1 MTPAPGKPRTGEV
14 VVAQELLQTMGLR
27 AFTPT
32 VTSCPGCGRTSS
44 DLFQHL
50 AQETQDFLRARS
62 AEWRRTCPGC
72 ESMKVAVMGCIVNGP
87 GESAEADI
95 GISLPGR
102 GESPV
107 AQVFVDG
114 EKQSGL
120 KGETMS
126 RDFQNL
132 IEDYVQKRWS
142 RKTA

>member
-1 MTPAPGKPRTGEV
+1 M
-14 VVAQELLQTMGLR
+14 
-27 AFTPT
+27 
-32 VTSCPGCGRTSS
+32 
-44 DLFQHL
+44 
-50 AQETQDFLRARS
+50 
-62 AEWRRTCPGC
+62 
-72 ESMKVAVMGCIVNGP
+72 
-87 GESAEADI
+87 
-95 GISLPGR
+95 
-102 GESPV
+102 